1 MWIEAGKWRRKY
13 LVEFARMEYQLQAPF
28 EPAGD
33 QPEAIRQ
40 LVEGLNSGE
49 EHQTLLGVTGSGKT
63 FTVANVIKEVDRPTL
78 IMSHNKTLAAQL
90 YGEFKTFFPDNLVEY
105 FISYYDYYQPEAFI
119 PSTNTYI
126 EKDLSINSEI
136 EKLRLRATSALLS
149 GRKDII
155 IVSSVSSIY
164 GMGRPEDFRANIYT
178 FKEGDVISLNAFL
191 NKLVDLFYSRTRAD
205 LMRGN
210 FRVKG
215 DTVDIYPAYDDY
227 GIRVMFF
234 GDEIEKVQ
242 MFDIDS
248 GRKTQNLEDYTLYP
262 ANLFV
267 TPKDVLGDAIKQV
280 QEELTNRVSFF
291 KEVGM
296 FLEAQRLLERTEF
309 DLEMMRE
316 LGYCSGIENY
326 SVYLSQRTHGS
337 RPYCLLD
344 YFPDD
349 FLMVIDESHV
359 TIPQIRGMY
368 GGDRSRKMTLVEHGF
383 RLPSALDNRPQTFAE
398 FQSMVPQA
406 IYVSATP
413 SDFELEMS
421 GGVVVEQIVR
431 PTGLL
436 DPQVEVR
443 PLGNQVDDLLEE
455 VDERVKR
462 KERVLVTTLT
472 KRMAEELARYM
483 ADLRIRCR
491 YIHSEIDSLER
502 VDILRDLRAGRF
514 DVLVGVN
521 LLREGL
527 DLPEVTL
534 VAILDADKE
543 GFLRSGQA
551 LIQTAGRA
559 ARNVDGLVILY
570 GDKITASMQRL
581 IDETAYRRGKQIAY
595 NEKHGITPTTIVRE
609 NIDVFQN
616 ALGNRVK
623 ESDAESGSNELEP
636 KMAAEAQA
644 EYMTK
649 DAIEDRIRA
658 LRKEMEGAAKEL
670 NFIEAARIRDELF
683 AFQALVKERR

>member
-1 MWIEAGKWRRKY
+1 MDFKIK
-13 LVEFARMEYQLQAPF
+13 APF

-33 QPEAIRQ
+33 QPDAIRQ
-40 LVEGLNSGE
+40 LVDGLNSEE

-63 FTVANVIKEVDRPTL
+63 FTIANVIQEVQRPTL

-90 YGEFKTFFPDNLVEY
+90 YGEFKSFFPDNMVEF

-119 PSTNTYI
+119 PSSNTYI
-126 EKDLSINSEI
+126 EKDLSINPEI
-136 EKLRLRATSALLS
+136 EKLRLRATSALLT
-149 GRKDII
+149 GRRDVI
-155 IVSSVSSIY
+155 IVASVSSIY
-164 GMGRPEDFRANIYT
+164 GMGRPEDFKANIHT
-178 FKEGDVISLNAFL
+178 FKIGDVISLNAFL
-191 NKLVDLFYSRTRAD
+191 NKLVDLFYSRTTAE
-205 LMRGN
+205 LTRGK
-210 FRVKG
+210 FRLKG
-215 DTVDIYPAYDDY
+215 DTVDIFPAYDDF

-234 GDEIEKVQ
+234 GDEIEKIQ
-242 MFDIDS
+242 IFDVDT
-248 GRKTQNLEDYTLYP
+248 GRRMEVLSEYTIYP

-267 TPKDVLGDAIKQV
+267 TPKDALRDAIEGIQK
-280 QEELTNRVSFF
+280 ELVERVDYF
-291 KEVGM
+291 KSNGM

-326 SVYLSQRTHGS
+326 SRYLSMRNAGS

-349 FLMVIDESHV
+349 FLLVIDESHV
-359 TIPQIRGMY
+359 SLPQIKGMY
-368 GGDRSRKMTLVEHGF
+368 SGDRARKMTLVEHGF
-383 RLPSALDNRPQTFAE
+383 RLPSALDNRPQQWKE
-398 FQSMVPQA
+398 FESMVYQA

-413 SDFELEMS
+413 SAMELELS

-436 DPQVEVR
+436 DPLVEVR
-443 PLGNQVDDLLEE
+443 PLTNQVDDLLDE

-462 KERVLVTTLT
+462 GERVLVTTLT

-559 ARNVDGLVILY
+559 ARNSDGRVILY
-570 GDKITASMQRL
+570 ADRITPSMQQL
-581 IDETAYRRGKQIAY
+581 LDETDYRRTKQMAY
-595 NEKHGITPTTIVRE
+595 NEEHGIVPTTIVRE
-609 NIDVFQN
+609 NEDVFQS
-616 ALGNRVK
+616 ALGRKTTDYDPNFETDLV
-623 ESDAESGSNELEP
+623 
-636 KMAAEAQA
+636 AAEKEA
-644 EYMTK
+644 EYMSTEEVEKRVREIRKAMEEASK
-649 DAIEDRIRA
+649 D
-658 LRKEMEGAAKEL
+658 L
-670 NFIEAARIRDELF
+670 NFIEAARLRDDLF
-683 AFQALVKERR
+683 ALQGVLKERK